1 MNTKTYRRAALV
13 IAPMALAASLTGLS
27 PATAGTQGCPT
38 EYYYDITSNTGYHMW
53 DGRTYFKD
61 GPGGTITGSVTR
73 TGTVTTSVSATGSY
87 SVGGIVAQA
96 KIEVSGS
103 LTQSVAISVGHTYSR
118 NITAGRYGNMKYGSW
133 GQRVG
138 WRYLVDK
145 SDCKTYTISSGTA
158 YIPTAAVGWRY
169 WETTS

>member
-1 MNTKTYRRAALV
+1 MGTKTYRRAALA
-13 IAPMALAASLTGLS
+13 IAPMVLATLGTQTA
-27 PATAGTQGCPT
+27 ATAGPDACPT
-38 EYYYDITSNTGYHMW
+38 EYYYDITSNSGYHMW

-73 TGTVTTSVSATGSY
+73 TGTVPTSVSATGSY

-118 NITAGRYGNMKYGSW
+118 NITSGRYGNMKYGSW
-133 GQRVG
+133 GQKVG
-138 WRYLVDK
+138 WRYLIDRSNCTTGV
-145 SDCKTYTISSGTA
+145 ISSGTA